1 MLDEV
6 QRGFSR
12 WGQKG
17 EFRGAQVTVKLPL
30 DRARELLREFTRK
43 LEDAEDDDA
52 ETLVF
57 TTLFH
62 PPASRG

>member
-1 MLDEV
+1 
-6 QRGFSR
+6 
-12 WGQKG
+12 
-17 EFRGAQVTVKLPL
+17 VTVKLPL